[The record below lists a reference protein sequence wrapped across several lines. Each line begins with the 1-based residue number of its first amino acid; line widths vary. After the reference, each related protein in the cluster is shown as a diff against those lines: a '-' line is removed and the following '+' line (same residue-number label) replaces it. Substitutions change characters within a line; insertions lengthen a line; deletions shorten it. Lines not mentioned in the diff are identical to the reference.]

1 MRPSLRRG
9 FTRRRGFTLVE
20 LLVVMAVI
28 GVLTAI
34 SFPILSS
41 VRRGQKAKATKVLIE
56 NLKLKI
62 EEYAADF
69 GDFPPSNPKLLGL
82 PSNGT
87 NDGIECLVRCLS
99 TKRKK
104 GPYYEA
110 PEEQLKNTDS
120 DKLVS
125 GNPTDSYMTTREL
138 FELVDAFGNP
148 LVYTHNA
155 EYDSAQRVQLG
166 DENGAG
172 DSVTVKCGKS
182 AKTGQYHGLRSFQL
196 RSLGANPR
204 DDGADDDVTSWSSGE

>member
-1 MRPSLRRG
+1 MRPSSRRQG
-9 FTRRRGFTLVE
+9 FTIVE
-20 LLVVMAVI
+20 LLVVIAVI

-34 SFPILSS
+34 SFPVLSS

-125 GNPTDSYMTTREL
+125 GNPTESYMTTREL
-138 FELVDAFGNP
+138 FELADSFGNP
-148 LVYTHNA
+148 LVYFHNA
-155 EYDSAQRVQLG
+155 DYDGTQKVQLG

-172 DSVTVKCGKS
+172 DTVTAKASKS
-182 AKTGQYHGLRSFQL
+182 AKTGQFHGIRSFQL
-196 RSLGANPR
+196 KSLGANPH
-204 DDGADDDVTSWSSGE
+204 DDGADDDITSWSTGE

>member
-1 MRPSLRRG
+1 MRDQRDRGARG
-9 FTRRRGFTLVE
+9 FTIVE
-20 LLVVMAVI
+20 LLVVIAVI

-34 SFPILSS
+34 AFPVLAG
-41 VRRGQKAKATKVLIE
+41 VKRGQKSKATKLLIE

-69 GDFPPSNPKLLGL
+69 GDYPPSNPKVLGL

-87 NDGIECLVRCLS
+87 NDGIECLVRCLT

-125 GNPTDSYMTTREL
+125 GNPTDSVMTTREL

-148 LVYTHNA
+148 LVYIHNA
-155 EYDSAQRVQLG
+155 DYDSGQKVRLG
-166 DENGAG
+166 DENGEG
-172 DSVTVKCGKS
+172 ETIVVKAAKS

-196 RSLGANPR
+196 MSVGPYPQVDRT
-204 DDGADDDVTSWSSGE
+204 DDDVTSWSTGE